1 LNSMGHLYI
10 AVVILTVL
18 ALAAG
23 VAYSRLRRVVQTRPQ
38 RTLFALIVA
47 EFFFLVCLA
56 GGVFFWYLRQPD
68 TAVLIIIV
76 VGSAVFALIPFLRE
90 IILFKMS
97 TWTSTNLE
105 RLQRRRDND
114 SSGHS
119 PSGS

>member
-1 LNSMGHLYI
+1 MGHLYI

-23 VAYSRLRRVVQTRPQ
+23 VAYSRLRRIVQTRPQ

-90 IILFKMS
+90 IILFTMS